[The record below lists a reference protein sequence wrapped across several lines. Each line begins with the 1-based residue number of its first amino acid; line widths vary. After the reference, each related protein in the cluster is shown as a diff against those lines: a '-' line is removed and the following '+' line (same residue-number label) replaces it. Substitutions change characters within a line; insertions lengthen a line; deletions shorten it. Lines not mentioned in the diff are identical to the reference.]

1 MNALLFV
8 SCFNYI
14 SALYCSMRCVNVPL
28 NQYDD
33 DDDGGGGGGGDDDD
47 DDDDDDELTSC
58 ER

>member
-14 SALYCSMRCVNVPL
+14 SALYCCSMRCVNVPL

-33 DDDGGGGGGGDDDD
+33 DDGGCGGDDDDD